1 MQESKIATY
10 LGFCIKSGKAA
21 LGLDRAETL
30 KRSANLVLTDKSL
43 SEGSMKRAKK
53 LCQKFNCPLLIC
65 EGVSLGNLLHRPACK
80 LIAVSEKNLAA
91 AILSEAEN
99 NENFKLLNEV
109 GIGGTI

>member
-10 LGFCIKSGKAA
+10 LGFCIKSGKAS

-30 KRSANLVLTDKSL
+30 KRPANLVLADKSL

-65 EGVSLGNLLHRPACK
+65 EGVALGDLLHRPACK

-91 AILSEAEN
+91 AILSAAEN
-99 NENFKLLNEV
+99 NVKFKLLNEV